1 MKMKMKKGSKIT
13 ALMLIL
19 ILFCSI
25 FQPVYAYAEDPGFI
39 NAAKQL
45 VKNQEYLSSFNEE
58 KQVHWYKIDSIYEDM
73 EKNSHYRIHFSSERE
88 MNISV
93 YPSLERANSDDTNES
108 YRGYSMLNETS
119 EIDFP
124 LAWTGP
130 YYIKIEYYGAEE
142 DYPEFTEE
150 YDYENSTSADYTL
163 LFEGVKK
170 PPTSGSNGEDCP
182 VELSTAQKKSGKE
195 ILSSLRN
202 IRDQFLSQTEKGKE
216 LTSLYY
222 KAAPFIV
229 AKMTFH
235 KDIREMV
242 YQDLVTLKPIF
253 NEVIENGSDSSYK
266 LKKQE
271 QESINRLYQLAID
284 AVPYSLQTE
293 MKKFNEQVNLEKM
306 EELRLSTILDKAE
319 IAPAT
324 SKATQNKVIVK
335 LKEGKNISSFKTK
348 TEKFSNK
355 STTTSFKAKDSL
367 FENMFIMEV
376 ENDNQASISSKQ
388 MKMTLEQLSILPEV
402 EYVEAVQQYHTL
414 SSDIYY
420 SDQWSLNNSGK
431 DLGQVGADIK
441 FDLLQEVLKE
451 KKIPETLI
459 AVIDTGVDSRL
470 ADLENKVRTDLGYNF
485 ISHNTN
491 ALDDNGHGTHVS
503 GIIAAESNN
512 HFSMTGINH
521 ATKIIPIKVL
531 NSSGGGDTETIA
543 SGIKY
548 AVDKGA
554 NVINLSL
561 GGSYSR
567 VIESALKYAASK
579 GVTIVAASGNEQSSM
594 LSYPASSRYVIAVG
608 ATNRSDIVSDYSNY
622 GDGLDLVAPGTGIPS
637 LLPNGNVTY
646 MDGTSMAAPH
656 VAAVAGLLLSQNPKL
671 KPEDVRKTLTETAEN
686 IAFEEVDNPEN
697 YYYFDDEPI
706 EILPGYDKVSGW
718 GRLNAYSS
726 ISAVDLNIKLDP
738 LFDNQNE
745 VTGSAKKNTLVK
757 ITNGS
762 KTLGT
767 GTANSN
773 GKLKISIPV
782 QSTNQVLYAEAS
794 GGNATTA
801 IRIIVGEGEKPQ
813 APKVNSLSNKD
824 TYVTG
829 TSSPNMTV
837 KVKNAD
843 KKVIATG
850 TTDRNGAIKIKISKQ
865 KEDTILYVTV
875 TDIGNKES
883 NAVKIKVLDKIA
895 PAAPKVNTISDRDTT
910 IKGETEANATITM
923 KRDGKT
929 IASKKADKKG
939 KFSIKISKQKV
950 GTKLSI
956 TATDAAGNISKTT
969 TKTVK
974 DKTAPNAPKVNKVT
988 DRDTSIK
995 GKTEANAA
1003 VTIKRNGKIIATN
1016 KADKKGAYTIK
1027 INKQKAGTVLY
1038 ITSKDKAGNESKSTK
1053 ITVQKSK

>member
-1 MKMKMKKGSKIT
+1 MKKKKGSKIT
-13 ALMLIL
+13 GLLLIL
-19 ILFCSI
+19 MLFCSI
-25 FQPVYAYAEDPGFI
+25 FQPVYAYAEDPGSI
-39 NAAKQL
+39 NAAKRL
-45 VKNQEYLSSFNEE
+45 VKNQEYLSSFNEAE
-58 KQVHWYKIDSIYEDM
+58 QVHWFKIDSIYEDM
-73 EKNSHYRIHFSSERE
+73 KESSHYRIQFSSERE

-93 YPSLERANSDDTNES
+93 YPSLERANSDDTYES

-130 YYIKIEYYGAEE
+130 YYIKIEYYGAE
-142 DYPEFTEE
+142 FTEE
-150 YDYENSTSADYTL
+150 SEYENAVSSDYTL
-163 LFEGVKK
+163 LFKGVKQ
-170 PPTSGSNGEDCP
+170 PPTSVSIGADCP
-182 VELSTAQKKSGKE
+182 VELSTDQQKSGKE
-195 ILSSLRN
+195 ILSKLRN

-229 AKMTFH
+229 AKMTFN
-235 KDIREMV
+235 KDIRETV

-266 LKKQE
+266 LRKQE
-271 QESINRLYQLAID
+271 HESINRLYQLAID
-284 AVPYSLQTE
+284 AVPHSLHAE
-293 MKKFNEQVNLEKM
+293 MKKINEQVNLEKL
-306 EELRLSTILDKAE
+306 EGLRLSTILDNAG
-319 IAPAT
+319 IASAT

-335 LKEGKNISSFKTK
+335 LKEGKNLSSFKAK
-348 TEKFSNK
+348 TEKFSSN
-355 STTTSFKAKDSL
+355 STITSFKAKDSL

-376 ENDNQASISSKQ
+376 GNDNQASITAKQ
-388 MKMTLEQLSILPEV
+388 IKMTLEQLSSLPEV

-431 DLGQVGADIK
+431 DFGQEGADIK
-441 FDLLQEVLKE
+441 FDLLQEVLKN
-451 KKIPETLI
+451 KNLPETLI

-485 ISHNTN
+485 VSRNTN

-512 HFSMTGINH
+512 HYSMTGINH

-531 NSSGGGDTETIA
+531 DSSGSGDTETIA

-548 AVDKGA
+548 AVDNGA

-567 VIESALKYAASK
+567 VIEATLKYAASK
-579 GVTIVAASGNEQSSM
+579 GVTIVAASGNEQSPM

-622 GDGLDLVAPGTGIPS
+622 GDGLDLVAPGTDIPS

-656 VAAVAGLLLSQNPKL
+656 VAAIAGLLLSQNPKL
-671 KPEDVRKTLTETAEN
+671 EPEDVRKTLTETAEN
-686 IAFEEVDNPEN
+686 IAFEEVDNSEN
-697 YYYFDDEPI
+697 YVYVGEPT
-706 EILPGYDKVSGW
+706 ELLPGYDTVSGW

-726 ISAVDLNIKLDP
+726 VSAIDLNIKLDP
-738 LFDNQNE
+738 IFDNQNA

-773 GKLKISIPV
+773 GKFKISIPV
-782 QSTNQVLYAEAS
+782 QSANQVLYAEAS
-794 GGNATTA
+794 EGNATTA

-829 TSSPNMTV
+829 TSLPNMKV
-837 KVKNAD
+837 KVKDAA
-843 KKVIATG
+843 KKVIASG
-850 TTDRNGAIKIKISKQ
+850 ITDRNGAFKIKISKQ
-865 KEDTILYVTV
+865 KEDTIIYVTV

-883 NAVKIKVLDKIA
+883 SAVKIKVLDKIP
-895 PAAPKVNTISDRDTT
+895 PAAPKINTISDRDTT
-910 IKGETEANATITM
+910 IKGETEANATITV
-923 KRDGKT
+923 KRGGKT

-939 KFSIKISKQKV
+939 KFSITISKQKA

-969 TKTVK
+969 TKTVI

-995 GKTEANAA
+995 GKTEANAT
-1003 VTIKRNGKIIATN
+1003 VTIKRNGKIISTQ

-1038 ITSKDKAGNESKSTK
+1038 ITAKDKAGNESKSTK
-1053 ITVQKSK
+1053 VTVQKSK